1 MKITKAVGVVGVTAL
16 VPLVLSM
23 SASPASAMPKN
34 CLSMRLEWE
43 QASLASTHAESTMTS
58 LEDNVHWYPDSDGSI
73 RAKGW
78 YFGFDGSMQTYDID
92 VPTWDW
98 WDQFDID
105 QAAAAEAAEAAAYD
119 AYVSDCAW

>member
-1 MKITKAVGVVGVTAL
+1 MKIRRSIVVASAVAAAPIMLG
-16 VPLVLSM
+16 M
-23 SASPASAMPKN
+23 SAAPASAMPKS
-34 CLSMRLEWE
+34 CLSMRVEWE

-58 LEDNVHWYPDSDGSI
+58 LEDNVHWYSDSDGLL

-92 VPTWDW
+92 VATWDW
-98 WDQFDID
+98 WDQFHID
-105 QAAAAEAAEAAAYD
+105 EAAAAEAAESAAYD